1 MNSPI
6 KTGDASFSGSIPDG
20 VPLQNDRFTVV
31 GLKRQLIGALTA
43 NQIQGAITIQI
54 PNATAMPIE
63 KHIGTG
69 IGLKHGG
76 GREREAG
83 MA

>member
-31 GLKRQLIGALTA
+31 GLKRQLIGAPTA
-43 NQIQGAITIQI
+43 NQIQVAITIQI
-54 PNATAMPIE
+54 PTPRLYPSNNTSEPV
-63 KHIGTG
+63 
-69 IGLKHGG
+69 
-76 GREREAG
+76 
-83 MA
+83 